1 MLKDPRAK
9 ALADNFAAQW
19 LQLRL
24 LDNVS
29 PDAAKYPA
37 WNDGLRA
44 AMRTETSLF
53 FQTVVSEDRSVLELL
68 DADWTYVNEPL
79 ARHYGM
85 EGVEGD
91 KFRRVALPKNSPRG
105 GVLTQA
111 SVLTVTSNPARTSP
125 VKRGK
130 WVLDNLLGTPPPP
143 APPNVPEL
151 DDEKKGALTGTL
163 RERLEEHRKNPA
175 CASLPR
181 AHGPDRLWPGKLRRG
196 RRVAHDRRRGEGGRL
211 GPTRQRQEVRRPEP
225 TQGDSA
231 GPKAAVRARLQR
243 APAYLRPG
251 PRRRIVR

>member
-1 MLKDPRAK
+1 
-9 ALADNFAAQW
+9 
-19 LQLRL
+19 
-24 LDNVS
+24 
-29 PDAAKYPA
+29 
-37 WNDGLRA
+37 
-44 AMRTETSLF
+44 
-53 FQTVVSEDRSVLELL
+53 L

-151 DDEKKGALTGTL
+151 DDEKKGALTGAL

-175 CASLPR
+175 CASCHVRMDPIGFGLENFDAVGAWRTTDGDAKVDASGQLANGKKFTGPNQLKQILLAQKPLFVR
-181 AHGPDRLWPGKLRRG
+181 AFSERLLTFALGRGVESYDKCNVDEIAQATAKNGYKFSALVTAIVQSDPFRMRRG
-196 RRVAHDRRRGEGGRL
+196 D
-211 GPTRQRQEVRRPEP
+211 TS
-225 TQGDSA
+225 SA
-231 GPKAAVRARLQR
+231 A
-243 APAYLRPG
+243 APAPKSSPKKKLNSAKKRLVSA
-251 PRRRIVR
+251 R